1 VIILATNGKTTLL
14 SGLRRGLPK
23 GGNSPAQS
31 APSKIGTEATRPLAP
46 FLHGTRC
53 ASTGLILEMN
63 STHIRQHLNA
73 PRSAVYR
80 ALIDPQAIAQ
90 WRVPDGM
97 TAEVHAFDAREG
109 GAFRIS
115 LMYETAE
122 GAGKT
127 SAQTDTYHGRFLKL
141 VPDEQVVEV
150 EEFETDD
157 PALAG
162 EMKSTITLRDASGG
176 TELVAVHENLPPGLS
191 PADNEAGWKM
201 SLAKLAKWL
210 EAEEPGRSGA

>member
-1 VIILATNGKTTLL
+1 M
-14 SGLRRGLPK
+14 P
-23 GGNSPAQS
+23 
-31 APSKIGTEATRPLAP
+31 
-46 FLHGTRC
+46 
-53 ASTGLILEMN
+53 EMN
-63 STHIRQHLNA
+63 STRVSQHLKA
-73 PRSAVYR
+73 PRAAVYR
-80 ALIDPQAIAQ
+80 ALIDPKAIAQ

-97 TAEVHAFDAREG
+97 TAVVHTFEAREG
-109 GAFRIS
+109 GLFRIS
-115 LMYETAE
+115 LTYETAE

-127 SAQTDTYHGRFLKL
+127 SSRTDTYHGHFLKL

-162 EMKSTITLRDASGG
+162 EMKSTITLRDAAGG

-201 SLAKLAKWL
+201 SLAKLAKWV
-210 EAEEPGRSGA
+210 EAGTAG